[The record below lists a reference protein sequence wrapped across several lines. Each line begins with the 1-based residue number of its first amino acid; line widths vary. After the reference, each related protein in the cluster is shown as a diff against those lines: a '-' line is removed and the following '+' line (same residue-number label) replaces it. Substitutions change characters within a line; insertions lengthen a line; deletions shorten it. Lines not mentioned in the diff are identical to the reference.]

1 MLPAQNTTMPKKN
14 REKSATGIYHVMLRS
29 INRQDIFEDAEDYK
43 QFIKLFRLL
52 VDRKD
57 DNNLPLPPLSTVY
70 AYCLTNNHVHLLIRE
85 ESENMNS

>member
-70 AYCLTNNHVHLLIRE
+70 TYCLTNNHVHLLIRE